1 MRKRNAIAAL
11 LLAGGACRLIPAQT
25 TAGMVPFSMDP
36 RAGAAALS
44 PVDMSFL
51 LDAPA
56 GKHGFVQVKDGHL
69 ATGDGRRMRLWGV
82 NITDWS
88 PGSRQIP
95 EKADAALWAA
105 TLARFGVNCV
115 RFQFLD
121 LKEPRGLID
130 NKRADTRALDPRQLD
145 REEYFIAELEKRG
158 IYIDFNL
165 LVGRPFNA
173 ADGVHDAG
181 ALHEGAKGTS
191 LFDARMIELQKEY
204 ARELL
209 ARRNPYTGRAYTED
223 PAVALVEINNENAL
237 DIGYRAP
244 SPFYLAE
251 LTGMYNRWLATHRTP
266 EQIEKIRQIVASVT
280 ALDTIPSTNSGAAP
294 TAPSAKPIPL
304 LTSKGEAATAQPERF
319 YAEAEFYDDVQRS
332 YFADMETYLKHTL
345 GSKSLVIATADH
357 SHANSGYPMLLAT
370 TGMDVMDGHDYWEHP
385 EMYVR
390 KSPMV
395 NDPLHSTV
403 VELSRSAI
411 AGKPY
416 TVSEVNEPFPNDY
429 DGEGIPI
436 LAAYGLLQD
445 WDGIMWYTF
454 EPKADA
460 AWKPYVGDPFDIS
473 LDPIKMP
480 ELAQGALMFL
490 RGDVATA
497 TAANMRSYT
506 RAQVFDS
513 MLLPAATERPYF
525 TPGFPLALPLE
536 EEVRISAL
544 AGTPTQPFP
553 AAPPPGSAAPDP
565 ILSDTHQLAW
575 YSSPSETGLVTID
588 TPRTQGL
595 IGFVTAN
602 GKSASHLSSKLSNS
616 FCTIL
621 LSSMDGKPIAQ
632 SSRMLLVAGG
642 RVENSGQTWNTAGTD
657 LTSWGVSPTLIEQVS
672 GTVSLLALDHARA
685 VFLQPLDGAGQPKG
699 AAITATR
706 DGDDWRLPLGQTVT
720 TWYEVKVTR

>member
-1 MRKRNAIAAL
+1 MRKRSALATL
-11 LLAGGACRLIPAQT
+11 LLAGGACGAIVAQT
-25 TAGMVPFSMDP
+25 TDGMVPFTMDHRP
-36 RAGAAALS
+36 EGSRS
-44 PVDMSFL
+44 PVDVSFL

-56 GKHGFVQVKDGHL
+56 GKHGFLEVKDGHL
-69 ATGDGRRMRLWGV
+69 ATGDGQRIRLWGV

-95 EKADAALWAA
+95 AKADAGLWAA

-130 NKRADTRALDPRQLD
+130 NKRDDTRALDPQQLD
-145 REEYFIAELEKRG
+145 REDYFIAELEKRG

-173 ADGVHDAG
+173 ADGVHDAA

-209 ARRNPYTGRAYTED
+209 AHRNPYTSRAYTED
-223 PAVALVEINNENAL
+223 PAVAIVEINNENAL

-251 LTGMYNRWLATHRTP
+251 LTGMYNQWLATHRTP
-266 EQIEKIRQIVASVT
+266 AQVEKIRQIASSVSAVDT
-280 ALDTIPSTNSGAAP
+280 EPRALPKAHPGDTIP
-294 TAPSAKPIPL
+294 L
-304 LTSKGEAATAQPERF
+304 LKNKGEAATAQPERF

-332 YFADMETYLKHTL
+332 YFSDMEKYLKDTL
-345 GSKSLVIATADH
+345 RSKSLVMATADH
-357 SHANSGYPMLLAT
+357 SHAHSGYPMLLAT
-370 TGMDVMDGHDYWEHP
+370 SGMDVIDGHDYWQHP

-390 KSPMV
+390 KAPMV

-403 VELSRSAI
+403 VDLSRSAI

-416 TVSEVNEPFPNDY
+416 TVSEVNNPFPNDY
-429 DGEGIPI
+429 GGEGIPI

-454 EPKADA
+454 EPKINPAG
-460 AWKPYVGDPFDIS
+460 KPYVGDPFDIS
-473 LDPIKMP
+473 QDPVKMP

-490 RGDVATA
+490 RGDVTKASA
-497 TAANMRSYT
+497 VAERSYSRT
-506 RAQVFDS
+506 QVFDS

-536 EEVRISAL
+536 EEVRISTL
-544 AGTPTQPFP
+544 AGAPTQPFP
-553 AAPPPGSAAPDP
+553 SAPTAASATSDP
-565 ILSDTHQLAW
+565 IVSDTHQLAW
-575 YSSPSETGLVTID
+575 YSSSRETELVTID

-595 IGFVTAN
+595 IGFVAAN
-602 GKSASHLSSKLSNS
+602 GKFVSHLSSELSNS
-616 FCTIL
+616 FATIL
-621 LSSMDGKPIAQ
+621 LSSLDEKPIAQ
-632 SSRMLLVAGG
+632 SSRMLLIAGG
-642 RVENSGQTWNTAGTD
+642 RVENTGQTWNTAGTD
-657 LTSWGVSPTLIEQVS
+657 LTHWGVAPTLIEQVS
-672 GTVSLLALDHARA
+672 GTVSLRALDHAGA
-685 VFLQPLDGAGQPKG
+685 VMLQPLDGAGQPKG
-699 AAITATR
+699 AAIAATR
-706 DGDDWRLPLGQTVT
+706 DGDDWRLPLGKTVT
-720 TWYEVKVTR
+720 TWYEVTVTR